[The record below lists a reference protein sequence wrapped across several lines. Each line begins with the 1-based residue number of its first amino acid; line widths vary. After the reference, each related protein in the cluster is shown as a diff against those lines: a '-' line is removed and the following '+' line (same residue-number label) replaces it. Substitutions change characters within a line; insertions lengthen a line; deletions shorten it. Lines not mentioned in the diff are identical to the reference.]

1 MQRLRFEAFMESLD
15 DDEKEGIELA
25 VFNMMDSFPDE
36 EFLDYLE
43 RPEIEAISEGYEMFI
58 QESSEKS
65 KTFAFWSMYIR
76 MTGTLV
82 Y

>member
-25 VFNMMDSFPDE
+25 VFNMMDSFPDD

-43 RPEIEAISEGYEMFI
+43 RPEIEATVKVTRCSF
-58 QESSEKS
+58 KS
-65 KTFAFWSMYIR
+65 HQRSPKHLHS
-76 MTGTLV
+76 GPCTLE
-82 Y
+82 